1 MEKEMYQV
9 AQTGALQVNTVFLP
23 LGDTLY
29 IIDPGGDAGMI
40 TRKAKEFKKEHV
52 KILLT
57 HGHFDHIGAIPQ
69 LMDSLGVEQVYLH
82 PEDVALYNSP
92 ANGYPPYCP
101 HPENLPETTWPL
113 NDSRITVRH
122 CPGHTPGGVIYYV
135 PEYKTVF
142 SGDSLFAECI
152 GRTDFPGGD
161 LKTLLNAIQETLY
174 TLPDETVVIAGHEEE
189 TSIGH
194 EKKFNPY
201 VKGE

>member
-1 MEKEMYQV
+1 MEKETYQTI
-9 AQTGALQVNTVFLP
+9 QTGMLQVNTVLLP

-29 IIDPGGDAGMI
+29 IIDPGGDADKI
-40 TRKAKEFKKEHV
+40 TRKAKEYKEEHV
-52 KILLT
+52 QILLT
-57 HGHFDHIGAIPQ
+57 HGHFDHIGAIPA
-69 LMDSLGVEQVYLH
+69 LMESLSVEHVYLH
-82 PEDVALYNSP
+82 PEDAALYAHP

-101 HPENLPETTWPL
+101 HPENLPITKWPL
-113 NDSRITVRH
+113 EEPRIVVRH

-161 LKTLLNAIQETLY
+161 LPTLLNAIKETLY
-174 TLPDETVVIAGHEEE
+174 SLPDDTVVIAGHEEE

-194 EKKFNPY
+194 EKKYNPY